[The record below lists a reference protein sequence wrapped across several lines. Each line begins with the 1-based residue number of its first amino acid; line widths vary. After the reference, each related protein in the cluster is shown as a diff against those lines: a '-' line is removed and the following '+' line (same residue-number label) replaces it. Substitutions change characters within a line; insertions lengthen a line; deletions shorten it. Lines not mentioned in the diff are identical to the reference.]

1 MHWKILFIGKP
12 KLDYAKSGVAE
23 YRGRLE
29 RFVRLEV
36 EALKEGSQAEESE
49 RLLKRSEGS
58 LRVALDPRGREWET
72 GQWVEQVN
80 RWELQSVPSVA
91 FLIGGADG
99 HPEALRKSCDAV
111 WSLSRLTLQHELAL
125 VVLLEQ
131 LYRVYSIKRGEPYH
145 RGEGRY

>member
-1 MHWKILFIGKP
+1 VHWKILSIGKP
-12 KLDYAKSGVAE
+12 KLDYARAGMAE
-23 YRGRLE
+23 YRSRLD
-29 RFVRLEV
+29 RFVRLDV
-36 EALKEGSQAEESE
+36 ETLKEGSQAEESE

-58 LRVALDPRGREWET
+58 FRIALDPRGKEFDT
-72 GQWVEQVN
+72 GQWVEHVN
-80 RWELQSVPSVA
+80 RWELQSVSSVS

-99 HPEALRKSCDAV
+99 HTELLRKSCGAV

-145 RGEGRY
+145 RE